1 MNISSDETLHSS
13 ITTFIEELYQE
24 AEVETPDL
32 RRRITPLG
40 GLVGSLNLASKEL
53 PGLSQQT
60 AMRYLI
66 QQGVLLENPEAAGRD
81 ELAGFLYANT
91 SYGCIFVEAN
101 DHLTRRRFS
110 VAHELGHYLLHFR
123 PVLKIADHDQ
133 EYLELIEALYGGR
146 NDDPQE
152 TASGRIE
159 RMDQQLL
166 EMHLPPEGR
175 MEYEANQ
182 FATELLMPE
191 TVVRGLFARVML
203 HLNDDDI
210 VAYLATE
217 MLVSQEAMRW
227 RLRNF
232 HLLPLYERKF
242 ERGEEAE

>member
-1 MNISSDETLHSS
+1 MNRSSDEELHSS
-13 ITTFIEELYQE
+13 IAILIAGLYQE
-24 AEVETPDL
+24 AEVEVPGL

-40 GLVGSLNLASKEL
+40 DLVGSLNLASKEL
-53 PGLSQQT
+53 PGLSQQG

-66 QQGVLLENPEAAGRD
+66 QQGVLLENPEAAGQD

-91 SYGCIFVEAN
+91 SYGCIFLEAN

-123 PVLKIADHDQ
+123 PLLKIAEGDQ
-133 EYLELIEALYGGR
+133 EYFELTEALYLGR

-152 TASGRIE
+152 TVSGRVELI
-159 RMDQQLL
+159 DQRLL
-166 EMHLPPEGR
+166 KAHLPPEAR

-191 TVVRGLFARVML
+191 AVVRGLFARVML
-203 HLNDDDI
+203 RFGDDDL
-210 VAYLATE
+210 VSYLATE

-232 HLLPLYERKF
+232 HLLPLPARKF
-242 ERGEEAE
+242 ERGKEAE